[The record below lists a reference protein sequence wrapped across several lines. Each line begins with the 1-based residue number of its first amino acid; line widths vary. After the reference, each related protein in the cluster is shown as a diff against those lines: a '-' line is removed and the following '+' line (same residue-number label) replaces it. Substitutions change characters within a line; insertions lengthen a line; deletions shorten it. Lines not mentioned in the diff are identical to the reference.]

1 MSNQEIHEKIEAN
14 NDIIQYI
21 MTPNVYTLNNTV
33 AALIKENRE
42 LQKQCTHEFIDGYC
56 RFCYLEEP
64 GRD

>member
-1 MSNQEIHEKIEAN
+1 MSNQEIHEKIEVN
-14 NDIIQYI
+14 NDIIQSI

-56 RFCYLEEP
+56 RYLEEP

>member
-1 MSNQEIHEKIEAN
+1 MSNKEIHEKIEAN
-14 NDIIQYI
+14 NDIIQSI
-21 MTPNVYTLNNTV
+21 MSPNIYTLNNTI

-42 LQKQCTHEFIDGYC
+42 LQKQCTHEFIDGYW

>member
-14 NDIIQYI
+14 NDIIQSI

-56 RFCYLEEP
+56 HYCYLEEP

>member
-14 NDIIQYI
+14 NNIIQSI

-56 RFCYLEEP
+56 RYCYLEKPE
-64 GRD
+64 D

>member
-14 NDIIQYI
+14 NDIIQSI
-21 MTPNVYTLNNTV
+21 MSPNIYTLNNTI

-56 RFCYLEEP
+56 CFCYLEEP